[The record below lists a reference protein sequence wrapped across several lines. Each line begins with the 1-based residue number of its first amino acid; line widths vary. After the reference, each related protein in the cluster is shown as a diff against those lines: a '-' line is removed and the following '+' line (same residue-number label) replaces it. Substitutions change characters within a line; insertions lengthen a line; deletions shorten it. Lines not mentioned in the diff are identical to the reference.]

1 MRKIV
6 KAASLTALAV
16 GMAGSMHAQQ
26 SLPLTLGELFDMAE
40 ARNRSMAVMDL
51 AVAEA
56 EEAIKVAKSGRLPD
70 VEASLAVSY
79 IGNANIFSR
88 EWDEFQLVHLPH
100 LGNNFA
106 LEATQVIYSGGAVT
120 AGVNMA
126 RLRREMARLSKDEV
140 RENVRMMLAGS
151 YLQLYKLRNERK
163 VYEQNIVQ
171 TRKLIEEITA
181 KHSQGV
187 ALKNDVT
194 RYELQLKGY
203 ELAVTQIENSKA
215 ILNHQLSVAL
225 GLPEGTEIEVD
236 TTMTASLSET
246 LHEISNELYWQ
257 NEALMSSPSVKQGQ
271 VGIEMSHEAE
281 KLAGSERMPSVF
293 AFAADKLEGPILTEV
308 PTINSNL
315 NYWYAGVGVRYS
327 LSSLFKANKK
337 VRQAHA
343 ATLIANEEHLLAQD
357 NLRTAM
363 KEAYVRFEEAFTVH
377 DTQLKSLELA
387 QQNYEVVNNRYLNGL
402 ALITDMLDASTQK
415 LNAELQV
422 VNAQINILFNYYK
435 LRKTAGNL

>member
-6 KAASLTALAV
+6 KAASLTAMAV
-16 GMAGSMHAQQ
+16 GLAGSMHAQQ
-26 SLPLTLGELFDMAE
+26 SLPLTLDELFDMAE

-51 AVAEA
+51 AVADA
-56 EEAIKVAKSGRLPD
+56 EEAIKVAKKGRLPD
-70 VEASLAVSY
+70 VSASLSVSC

-100 LGNNFA
+100 FGNNFA
-106 LEATQVIYSGGAVT
+106 LEATQVMYSGGAVT
-120 AGVNMA
+120 AGINMA
-126 RLRREMARLSKDEV
+126 RLKRDMARLSKDEV

-171 TRKLIEEITA
+171 TRKLIEEISA

-203 ELAVTQIENSKA
+203 ELAVRQIDNSKA
-215 ILNHQLSVAL
+215 ILNHQLSIAL
-225 GLPEGTEIEVD
+225 ELPEDTEIEVD
-236 TTMTASLSET
+236 TTMTAALPKT
-246 LHEISNELYWQ
+246 YNELYWQ
-257 NEALMSSPSVKQGQ
+257 NEALMSSPSIKQRQ
-271 VGIEMSHEAE
+271 VSIEMNREAE
-281 KLAGSERMPSVF
+281 KLAGAEWKPSVF

-315 NYWYAGVGVRYS
+315 NYWYAGVGVKYS
-327 LSSLFKANKK
+327 LSSLFKTNKK

-343 ATLIANEEHLLAQD
+343 ATLLANEEHLLAQD
-357 NLRTAM
+357 NLRTAT
-363 KEAYVRFEEAFTVH
+363 KEAYVRFEESFTVY

-387 QQNYEVVNNRYLNGL
+387 LQNYEVVNNRYLNGL
-402 ALITDMLDASTQK
+402 ALITDMLDASSQK

>member
-1 MRKIV
+1 MKKIV
-6 KAASLTALAV
+6 KAASLTAFAV
-16 GMAGSMHAQQ
+16 GFAGSIHAQQ
-26 SLPLTLGELFDMAE
+26 SLPLTLGEMFNLAE
-40 ARNRSMAVMDL
+40 ENNRSMAVMDM

-56 EEAIKVAKSGRLPD
+56 EEAIKVAKNSRLPD
-70 VEASLAVSY
+70 VGASLSVSY

-100 LGNNFA
+100 FGNNFV
-106 LEATQVIYSGGAVT
+106 LEASQVIYSGGAVT
-120 AGVNMA
+120 ADINMA
-126 RLRREMARLSKDEV
+126 KLRREMVQLSKEEM
-140 RENVRMMLAGS
+140 RESVRMMLVGS
-151 YLQLYKLRNERK
+151 YLQLYKLQNEQK
-163 VYEQNIVQ
+163 VYKQNIVQ
-171 TRKLIEEITA
+171 TQKLIEEISA

-225 GLPEGTEIEVD
+225 GLPEDTQIEVD
-236 TTMTASLSET
+236 TTLTATLPET
-246 LHEISNELYWQ
+246 FNELYWQ
-257 NEALMSSPSVKQGQ
+257 NEALQSSPNIKQSQ
-271 VGIEMSHEAE
+271 VSISISHEAE
-281 KLAGSERMPSVF
+281 KLAGADSKPSVF
-293 AFAADKLEGPILTEV
+293 VFAADRLEGPILTEV

-315 NYWYAGVGVRYS
+315 NYWYAGVGVKYS
-327 LSSLFKANKK
+327 LSSLFKTNKK

-343 ATLIANEEHLLAQD
+343 ATLLANEEHLLAQD

-363 KEAYVRFEEAFTVH
+363 KDAYIHFEESFTVY

-387 QQNYEVVNNRYLNGL
+387 QQNYQVVNNRYLNDL
-402 ALITDMLDASTQK
+402 ALITDMLDASSQK